1 MTKRLQLLN
10 LSPTSNDSLWIPAN
24 TSTAPSNTRRTA
36 VATAPTQ
43 KTQPSADVADVE
55 YMQVEDTAHRVYIH
69 NLDAELDS
77 STEDDDDDIT
87 NNHNRVVFISDVER
101 QLSRVPQHILTG
113 KSAGGP
119 VVGFSDGHTDPAMG
133 AQAQAG
139 ELVLYGVPSSLTV
152 PAERDS
158 VRQAIVE
165 SRARAR
171 ERSNTM
177 MRDAG
182 GNASG
187 RGQVRTVVGAGTGT
201 GTGTGIGAG
210 RGTDRSTGG
219 MQAVEEE
226 DEEEDAMDVDMEL

>member
-36 VATAPTQ
+36 VATAPARASRSAAAA
-43 KTQPSADVADVE
+43 QPSQERANTTDVD
-55 YMQVEDTAHRVYIH
+55 YMQVEDTAYRVYIH

-77 STEDDDDDIT
+77 STNDDDDQ
-87 NNHNRVVFISDVER
+87 NNRVVFISDVER
-101 QLSRVPQHILTG
+101 QLSRVPQHVLTG

-119 VVGFSDGHTDPAMG
+119 LAAFPERHTDAG
-133 AQAQAG
+133 SQAG
-139 ELVLYGVPSSLTV
+139 ELVLYGVPSSLSV
-152 PAERDS
+152 PVEQDS

-177 MRDAG
+177 VRDAI
-182 GNASG
+182 GNATG
-187 RGQVRTVVGAGTGT
+187 RGHLERAAGGGTETGT
-201 GTGTGIGAG
+201 RT
-210 RGTDRSTGG
+210 GTDRMAIG
-219 MQAVEEE
+219 MQIVEEE
-226 DEEEDAMDVDMEL
+226 DDEDAMDVDMEL

>member
-10 LSPTSNDSLWIPAN
+10 LSPTSKDSLWVPAN
-24 TSTAPSNTRRTA
+24 ASTAPSNTRRTA
-36 VATAPTQ
+36 IATAPEPAQ
-43 KTQPSADVADVE
+43 ASRSASARSFQGREDTGDVE

-77 STEDDDDDIT
+77 STDDDDD
-87 NNHNRVVFISDVER
+87 NDSNNRVVFISDVER

-119 VVGFSDGHTDPAMG
+119 LAAFSDGHTDTG
-133 AQAQAG
+133 AQAG

-152 PAERDS
+152 APEKDS

-177 MRDAG
+177 VRDAG

-187 RGQVRTVVGAGTGT
+187 RGQVERVAGAGI
-201 GTGTGIGAG
+201 GTGIG
-210 RGTDRSTGG
+210 TNRSTRG

-226 DEEEDAMDVDMEL
+226 DEEDAMDVDMEL

>member
-24 TSTAPSNTRRTA
+24 TSTAPSNTRKTA
-36 VATAPTQ
+36 VATAPTSGQ
-43 KTQPSADVADVE
+43 ALRSASALPSQERSNAADVD

-77 STEDDDDDIT
+77 STDDDDDH
-87 NNHNRVVFISDVER
+87 NNRVVFISDVER
-101 QLSRVPQHILTG
+101 QLSRVPQHVLTG

-119 VVGFSDGHTDPAMG
+119 LAALSESHIDAGS
-133 AQAQAG
+133 QAG
-139 ELVLYGVPSSLTV
+139 ELVLYGVPSSLSV
-152 PAERDS
+152 PVEQDS

-177 MRDAG
+177 VRDAI
-182 GNASG
+182 GNATG
-187 RGQVRTVVGAGTGT
+187 RGQLERAAGGGTETGT
-201 GTGTGIGAG
+201 RT
-210 RGTDRSTGG
+210 GTDRLAIG
-219 MQAVEEE
+219 MQIVEEE
-226 DEEEDAMDVDMEL
+226 DEEDAMDLDMES

>member
-36 VATAPTQ
+36 VATAPTPAQ
-43 KTQPSADVADVE
+43 ASRSASALSSQERADAADVD

-77 STEDDDDDIT
+77 STDDDESDQ
-87 NNHNRVVFISDVER
+87 HNRVVFISDVER
-101 QLSRVPQHILTG
+101 QLSRVPQHVLTG

-119 VVGFSDGHTDPAMG
+119 LAAVSDSHTNAG
-133 AQAQAG
+133 AQAG
-139 ELVLYGVPSSLTV
+139 ELVLYSVPSSLTV
-152 PAERDS
+152 PVERDS

-177 MRDAG
+177 VRDAT
-182 GNASG
+182 GNATG
-187 RGQVRTVVGAGTGT
+187 RGQVERAAGAGTGT
-201 GTGTGIGAG
+201 GTGTN
-210 RGTDRSTGG
+210 RMTMG
-219 MQAVEEE
+219 MRAVQEV
-226 DEEEDAMDVDMEL
+226 DEEDAMDVDLEL